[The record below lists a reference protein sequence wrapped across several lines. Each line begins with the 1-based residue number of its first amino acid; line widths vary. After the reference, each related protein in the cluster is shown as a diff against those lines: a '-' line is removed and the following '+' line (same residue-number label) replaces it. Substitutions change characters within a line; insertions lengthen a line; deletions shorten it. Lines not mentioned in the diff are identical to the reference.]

1 MKSDWRKILAAAGL
15 LVTLAVAVFM
25 ASGLPSADW
34 LPIYDA
40 AARHALAGYSP
51 YDRLYPDCQHCV
63 FVNPPWALLI
73 LFPFTVLSPALS
85 RGLIFV
91 VSIICLIYFGW
102 RARARPVA
110 LAAMILSPTIVGSLL
125 AGNLDALILLGM
137 FLPPAWG
144 LLLLMLKPQIA
155 LGVALFYAFDYLRA
169 RKWSALLWA
178 FTPVT
183 LAGLVSA
190 FFFPDWLEL
199 LGYMPV
205 NPWNRAIF
213 PYGVPLGLALLA
225 LAFWRKNP
233 FYALAAGPFLSTYLT
248 FYSYAAVQF
257 GLLHEDVDK
266 AVSRDWV
273 QVALAIFLWGVMLYF
288 RL

>member
-1 MKSDWRKILAAAGL
+1 MKYNPPKILTVAGLAAA
-15 LVTLAVAVFM
+15 LVAAVFL

-40 AARHALAGYSP
+40 VARHALAGYSP
-51 YDRLYPDCQHCV
+51 YDLLYPDCEHCV

-73 LFPFTVLSPALS
+73 LFPFTVLSPELS

-91 VSIICLIYFGW
+91 VSIVCLIYFGW
-102 RARARPVA
+102 RMRARPVA
-110 LAAMILSPTIVGSLL
+110 LAAMILSPTIIGSLL
-125 AGNLDALILLGM
+125 AGNLDSLILLGM
-137 FLPPAWG
+137 FLPPSWG
-144 LLLLMLKPQIA
+144 LLLMMIKPQIG
-155 LGVALFYAFDYLRA
+155 LGVALFYAFDYLRM
-169 RKWSALLWA
+169 RKWIALLWA
-178 FTPVT
+178 FAPVS

-190 FFFPDWLEL
+190 VFFPDWLAL

-213 PYGVPLGLALLA
+213 PYGVPLGLALLG
-225 LAFWRKNP
+225 LAFWRRNP

-257 GLLHEDVDK
+257 GLLHQDVDK
-266 AVSRDWV
+266 VISRDWV
-273 QVALAIFLWGVMLYF
+273 QIALAAFLWAVMLYF